1 VHIASAE
8 SWWIVEVA
16 IPRTAAL
23 PPKKKQKHQ
32 MMYKDKTARFSDNAY
47 IYKEVPHGVSMDSI
61 DTHCS

>member
-23 PPKKKQKHQ
+23 PSKKKRKAKASNDVQGQNTK
-32 MMYKDKTARFSDNAY
+32 
-47 IYKEVPHGVSMDSI
+47 VL
-61 DTHCS
+61 